1 MKRQQRFV
9 EIILLL
15 LLGLVVSFWGYRGYR
30 FMQAHPLVNR
40 VYRYQASSAAK
51 AELTSTPNDYQYV
64 VFGAGRY
71 RGKYI
76 RVDNQKQLLKIL
88 NHRNAYQAA
97 FEQNGSHYMV
107 RHHRLQ
113 MDLEDMPS
121 GESYVRSADR
131 TWTVQ
136 SDQSAIA
143 QTTSSSLQLTSLHAK
158 KQTISTLP

>member
-15 LLGLVVSFWGYRGYR
+15 LLALVVSFWGYRGYR

-51 AELTSTPNDYQYV
+51 AELTSDYQYV

-76 RVDNQKQLLKIL
+76 RVDNQKQLRRIL
-88 NHRNAYQAA
+88 NHRQAYQAA
-97 FEQNGSHYMV
+97 FDQNGTYYLV
-107 RHHRLQ
+107 RHHQLQ
-113 MDLEDMPS
+113 LDLGNVPA
-121 GESYVRSADR
+121 GESYVQTNKQA
-131 TWTVQ
+131 WVAQ
-136 SDQSAIA
+136 SDRHDLG
-143 QTTSSSLQLTSLHAK
+143 QTVNDSLKLTSMHAT
-158 KQTISTLP
+158 KQAVSCLP

>member
-15 LLGLVVSFWGYRGYR
+15 LLALVVSFWGYRGYR

>member
-15 LLGLVVSFWGYRGYR
+15 LLALVVSFWGYRGYR

-76 RVDNQKQLLKIL
+76 RVDNQKQLRRIL
-88 NHRNAYQAA
+88 NHRQAYQAA
-97 FEQNGSHYMV
+97 FDQNGTRYLV

-143 QTTSSSLQLTSLHAK
+143 QTTSSSLQLTSLYAK

>member
-15 LLGLVVSFWGYRGYR
+15 LLALVVSFWGYRGYR

-76 RVDNQKQLLKIL
+76 RVDNQKQLRRIL
-88 NHRNAYQAA
+88 NHRQAYQAA

-143 QTTSSSLQLTSLHAK
+143 QTTSSSLQLTSFHAK

>member
-15 LLGLVVSFWGYRGYR
+15 LLALVVSFWGYRGYR

-76 RVDNQKQLLKIL
+76 RVDNKKQLRRIL
-88 NHRNAYQAA
+88 NHRQAYQAA
-97 FEQNGSHYMV
+97 FDQNGTRYLV

>member
-15 LLGLVVSFWGYRGYR
+15 LLALVVSFWGYRGYR

-76 RVDNQKQLLKIL
+76 RVDNQKQLRRIL
-88 NHRNAYQAA
+88 NHRQAYQAA
-97 FEQNGSHYMV
+97 FDQNGTRYLV

-143 QTTSSSLQLTSLHAK
+143 QTNSSSLQLTSLHAK

>member
-15 LLGLVVSFWGYRGYR
+15 LLALVISFWGYRGYR

-51 AELTSTPNDYQYV
+51 AELTSTPNDYQYL

-76 RVDNQKQLLKIL
+76 RVDNQKQLRRIL
-88 NHRNAYQAA
+88 NHRQAYQAA
-97 FEQNGSHYMV
+97 FDQNGTYYLV
-107 RHHRLQ
+107 RHQQLQ
-113 MDLEDMPS
+113 LDLGNVPA
-121 GESYVRSADR
+121 GESYVQTNKQA
-131 TWTVQ
+131 WVAQ
-136 SDQSAIA
+136 SDGLLNQIGM
-143 QTTSSSLQLTSLHAK
+143 
-158 KQTISTLP
+158 I

>member
-15 LLGLVVSFWGYRGYR
+15 LLALVVSFWGYRCYR

>member
-15 LLGLVVSFWGYRGYR
+15 LLALVVSFWGYRGYR

-51 AELTSTPNDYQYV
+51 AELTSTPDDYRYV
-64 VFGAGRY
+64 VFGTGRY
-71 RGKYI
+71 RGEYI
-76 RVDNQKQLLKIL
+76 RVDNRKQLLKIL

>member
-1 MKRQQRFV
+1 
-9 EIILLL
+9 
-15 LLGLVVSFWGYRGYR
+15 
-30 FMQAHPLVNR
+30 MQAHPLVNR

-76 RVDNQKQLLKIL
+76 RVDNQKQLRRIL
-88 NHRNAYQAA
+88 NHRQAYQAA
-97 FEQNGSHYMV
+97 FDQNGTRYLV

-121 GESYVRSADR
+121 GERYVRSADR

>member
-15 LLGLVVSFWGYRGYR
+15 LLALVVSFLGYRGYR

-76 RVDNQKQLLKIL
+76 KVDNQKQLRRIL
-88 NHRNAYQAA
+88 NHRQAYQAA
-97 FEQNGSHYMV
+97 FDQNGTRYLV
-107 RHHRLQ
+107 RHHQLQ
-113 MDLEDMPS
+113 LDLGNVPA
-121 GESYVRSADR
+121 GESYVQTTKQA
-131 TWTVQ
+131 WVAQ
-136 SDQSAIA
+136 SDRHDLG
-143 QTTSSSLQLTSLHAK
+143 QTVNDSLRLTSMHAD
-158 KQTISTLP
+158 KQAVSYLP

>member
-15 LLGLVVSFWGYRGYR
+15 LLALVVSFWEYRGYR

-76 RVDNQKQLLKIL
+76 RVDNQKQLRRIL
-88 NHRNAYQAA
+88 NHRQAYQAA
-97 FEQNGSHYMV
+97 FDQNGTRYLV

-158 KQTISTLP
+158 KKTISTLP

>member
-15 LLGLVVSFWGYRGYR
+15 LLALVISFWGYRCYR

-76 RVDNQKQLLKIL
+76 RVDNQKQLHRIL
-88 NHRNAYQAA
+88 NHRQAYQAA
-97 FEQNGSHYMV
+97 FDQNGTRYLV
-107 RHHRLQ
+107 RHHQLQ
-113 MDLEDMPS
+113 LDLGNVS
-121 GESYVRSADR
+121 AGESYVQTNKQA
-131 TWTVQ
+131 WVAQ
-136 SDQSAIA
+136 SDRHDLG
-143 QTTSSSLQLTSLHAK
+143 QTVNDSLKLTSMHAT
-158 KQTISTLP
+158 KQAVSCLP

>member
-15 LLGLVVSFWGYRGYR
+15 LLALVVSFWGYRCYR

-51 AELTSTPNDYQYV
+51 AELTSTPDDYRYV
-64 VFGAGRY
+64 VFGTGRY
-71 RGKYI
+71 RGEYI
-76 RVDNQKQLLKIL
+76 RVDNRKQLLKIL

>member
-15 LLGLVVSFWGYRGYR
+15 LLALVVSFWGYRGYR

-76 RVDNQKQLLKIL
+76 RVYNQKQLRRIL
-88 NHRNAYQAA
+88 NHRQAYQAA
-97 FEQNGSHYMV
+97 FDQNGTRYLV

>member
-15 LLGLVVSFWGYRGYR
+15 LLALVVSFWGYRGYR

-76 RVDNQKQLLKIL
+76 RVDNQKQLRRIL
-88 NHRNAYQAA
+88 NHRQAYQAA
-97 FEQNGSHYMV
+97 FDQN
-107 RHHRLQ
+107 
-113 MDLEDMPS
+113 
-121 GESYVRSADR
+121 
-131 TWTVQ
+131 
-136 SDQSAIA
+136 
-143 QTTSSSLQLTSLHAK
+143 
-158 KQTISTLP
+158 

>member
-15 LLGLVVSFWGYRGYR
+15 LLALVVSFWGYRGYR

-76 RVDNQKQLLKIL
+76 RVDNQKQLRRIL
-88 NHRNAYQAA
+88 NHRQAYQAA
-97 FEQNGSHYMV
+97 FDQNGTRYLV

-158 KQTISTLP
+158 KKTISTLP

>member
-15 LLGLVVSFWGYRGYR
+15 LLALVVSFWGYRGYR

-76 RVDNQKQLLKIL
+76 RVDNQKQLRRIL
-88 NHRNAYQAA
+88 NHRQAYQAA
-97 FEQNGSHYMV
+97 FDQNGTRYLV

-143 QTTSSSLQLTSLHAK
+143 QSTSSSLQLTSLHAK